1 MSVTE
6 VFRVDVTPD
15 SRIRAASR
23 PADVTR
29 SAASRTSSASRPAG
43 WVVRVAYP
51 PSAAETTERASSCTC
66 ARWSAPRKDSA

>member
-15 SRIRAASR
+15 ARIRAARR
-23 PADVTR
+23 PAAVTR
-29 SAASRTSSASRPAG
+29 SAASRTSSGPGSAG
-43 WVVRVAYP
+43 WMVRAAYP
-51 PSAAETTERASSCTC
+51 PNAAETTERASSCTC